1 MNDLLVQGLLLEKY
15 PPNPPHTVAGLGS
28 LSQTLT
34 VILARPNIA
43 SESLLFRAS
52 DGVLGR
58 PQSLSLDVAQML
70 VCLRSEHSSLSERL
84 QRSLSEEESLRGRE
98 KSVNSGNLMIF
109 WRFSI
114 SEKVVF
120 GDTS

>member
-1 MNDLLVQGLLLEKY
+1 MILARLSVKHYGLAALQATWE
-15 PPNPPHTVAGLGS
+15 HTVAGLGS

-70 VCLRSEHSSLSERL
+70 VCLRSKHSVSSERKTDGPYVPVFAPVHSSQFFCPL
-84 QRSLSEEESLRGRE
+84 QAA
-98 KSVNSGNLMIF
+98 VNDLLVQGPSA
-109 WRFSI
+109 
-114 SEKVVF
+114 
-120 GDTS
+120 